1 MLASQPPEYT
11 LRSDIR
17 QRHQP
22 RRRASVARDDD
33 FFSGL
38 YLVKQTGQMILQV
51 TDIDDSHEVTV
62 DA

>member
-1 MLASQPPEYT
+1 MLASQLPEYT
-11 LRSDIR
+11 LRSAIR
-17 QRHQP
+17 QWRQP
-22 RRRASVARDDD
+22 RRRPSVARDDD

-38 YLVKQTGQMILQV
+38 YLVKQTGQLILHF